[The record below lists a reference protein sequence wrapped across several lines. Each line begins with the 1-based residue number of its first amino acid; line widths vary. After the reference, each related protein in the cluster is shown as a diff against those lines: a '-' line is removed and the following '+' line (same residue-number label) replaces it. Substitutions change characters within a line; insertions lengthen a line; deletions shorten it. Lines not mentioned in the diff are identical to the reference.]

1 MSYNDMNIKN
11 NMVLSLPQVLSYLE
25 KKFAELESPNKLKA
39 YMGHGAKAWVADF
52 NHPHFMAGRRA
63 MKTGMCTF
71 NIWAA
76 VQHMS
81 IAFVMGLLLTS
92 CHWWDFVIWGKLRK
106 DLAISH
112 ASSGYGSSHSAVFLW
127 WLLKEIWSS
136 WIVSMGAFWP
146 FLAPANSV
154 WSRARPDE
162 GGWKHPSDLNL
173 PGSNRPQC
181 HAAAIGLVRWW
192 CSLTEWEAQQVTDTS
207 QTLTFELAQLW
218 MLWG

>member
-1 MSYNDMNIKN
+1 
-11 NMVLSLPQVLSYLE
+11 MVLSLPQVLSYLE

-92 CHWWDFVIWGKLRK
+92 CHW
-106 DLAISH
+106 
-112 ASSGYGSSHSAVFLW
+112 
-127 WLLKEIWSS
+127 
-136 WIVSMGAFWP
+136 
-146 FLAPANSV
+146 
-154 WSRARPDE
+154 
-162 GGWKHPSDLNL
+162 
-173 PGSNRPQC
+173 
-181 HAAAIGLVRWW
+181 
-192 CSLTEWEAQQVTDTS
+192 
-207 QTLTFELAQLW
+207 
-218 MLWG
+218 